1 MYYELFHLQFQIYCL
16 SFYSILKSEVVF
28 HYCRTKQIIEKMS
41 ALSIPVLQDGDL
53 KVKSEFLIPEEKRD
67 REDRRTEQ
75 AKGEDKK
82 QKQRGRNK
90 DR

>member
-1 MYYELFHLQFQIYCL
+1 
-16 SFYSILKSEVVF
+16 
-28 HYCRTKQIIEKMS
+28 MS

-75 AKGEDKK
+75 TKGEDKK